1 MTVKLYN
8 DDAYQKD
15 FEAKVIAVTE
25 TEHGPAI
32 QLSQTLFYPMG
43 GGQPGDIGSLTF
55 EASNDSAH
63 IPVVTTRKGEGLDDV
78 LHFLEPGTPLPPV
91 GSAVKGTIDWET
103 RHKLMRM
110 HSCMHLVCA
119 IIEGDV
125 TGGQVGIEKSRLDFN
140 IETSGLDKEE
150 LTNKLNSL
158 IEADHPVG
166 ARWISEEELEAN
178 PQLVRTMSVKP
189 PMGSG
194 KVRLLQIGTDDNII
208 DLQPCGGTH
217 VQSTKEIGQM
227 RISKI
232 ENKGKQNKRIN
243 IIFDDAS

>member
-1 MTVKLYN
+1 MTQKLYN
-8 DDAYQKD
+8 DDAYKTD
-15 FEAKVIAVTE
+15 FEAEVIAAMD
-25 TEHGPAI
+25 TEHGPAV

-43 GGQPGDIGSLTF
+43 GGQPGDIGALTF
-55 EASNDSAH
+55 EASNDSAA
-63 IPVVTTRKGEGLDDV
+63 IPVVTTRKGEGLDDI
-78 LHFLEPGTPLPPV
+78 LHFLEAGTPLPSI
-91 GSAVKGTIDWET
+91 GSQVKGSIDWEM

-125 TGGQVGIEKSRLDFN
+125 TGGQVGAEKSRLDFN
-140 IETSGLDKEE
+140 IETSGLEKEE
-150 LTNKLNSL
+150 LTSKLNAL
-158 IEADHPVG
+158 IEEDHPVA
-166 ARWISEEELEAN
+166 ARWITEEELEAN

-194 KVRLLQIGTDDNII
+194 KVRLLQVGTDDNVI

-217 VQSTKEIGQM
+217 VQSTKEIGRV